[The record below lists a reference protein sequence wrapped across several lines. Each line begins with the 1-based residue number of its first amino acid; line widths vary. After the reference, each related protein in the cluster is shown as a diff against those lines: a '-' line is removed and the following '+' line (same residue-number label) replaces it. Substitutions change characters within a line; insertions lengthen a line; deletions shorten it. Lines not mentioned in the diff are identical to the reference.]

1 MIFCSRTVDG
11 EKEFICLEYVMA
23 SFSFAKSLAEHK
35 MSAFSETIRRSQKP
49 RGESM
54 IYDY

>member
-49 RGESM
+49 RGESI